1 MDNFNGKLQYIE
13 HDTDGYGCG
22 SNAEAF
28 HKLPSE
34 MAARA
39 HGGMGT
45 IIDDHFLCSPKT
57 NGVDGLLPGRAAG
70 FINNNTEKHVNTHRT
85 DRTVWPVRTAV
96 CLAGGPSVCL
106 SATH

>member
-1 MDNFNGKLQYIE
+1 MDMDVALTLKRSINYHQRWL
-13 HDTDGYGCG
+13 
-22 SNAEAF
+22 
-28 HKLPSE
+28 
-34 MAARA
+34 RA

-85 DRTVWPVRTAV
+85 HRTVWPVRTAV